1 MNGFRFGQLTLVS
14 VAFFET
20 AFGSVLS
27 SASIGNCWNGAT
39 GTGTSMVQVSRTA
52 GFRVTRLRIG
62 HCSWGGFRSAWI
74 FRMRSG
80 QVERM

>member
-1 MNGFRFGQLTLVS
+1 MNGLRFGRLPLVT
-14 VAFFET
+14 VVFLET
-20 AFGSVLS
+20 ALGDVFNSVS
-27 SASIGNCWNGAT
+27 FGNCWNGAT

-52 GFRVTRLRIG
+52 DG